1 MQIFVCTEIIIHTC
15 LYKRRLAWA
24 KGVDGKKQK
33 AGADREQQKSR
44 PGAPN
49 DAHQTVP
56 PAKVRCHVPAGLCF
70 PSPGLWRK
78 GCVCPAYRLVL
89 AKGQAALA
97 RLVVC
102 S

>member
-1 MQIFVCTEIIIHTC
+1 MHPFAHLIFC
-15 LYKRRLAWA
+15 KRRLAWA

-70 PSPGLWRK
+70 LSPGLWRK
-78 GCVCPAYRLVL
+78 GFVCPAYRLLL
-89 AKGQAALA
+89 AKGQAAVA